1 MKGLMNIGRKKR
13 IILLILLM
21 AAPAPAQVFFIATA
35 VVVSQPKPPWLQPLA
50 HPLSLDYEAFAL
62 LAGTTAL

>member
-1 MKGLMNIGRKKR
+1 
-13 IILLILLM
+13 M